1 MTSQTECVWKQ
12 RWAFFRAGMLITM
25 ICVLV
30 EIKFRVEWVTLVSWS
45 ALAGV
50 LVWRFFGGPRVRY
63 GFYILGST
71 TPVIV
76 LIGGLLLGG
85 HVEDW
90 THRRKF
96 DAELW
101 RNQNAT
107 EHDVMWPPRLCMVD
121 DLMGDRRLMGMPR
134 RQVIELLGEPP
145 ETYNDDIY
153 YLLGPD
159 RSYFRMDSETLF
171 VRFGTDG
178 KAVQQGLIRD

>member
-1 MTSQTECVWKQ
+1 MTSQTEYVWKQ
-12 RWAFFRAGMLITM
+12 RWSFFLAGMLITM
-25 ICVLV
+25 ICALV
-30 EIKFRVEWVTLVSWS
+30 EIKFRVEWVMLVSWI
-45 ALAGV
+45 ALAWV
-50 LVWRFFGGPRVRY
+50 LIWRFFSGPRVRC
-63 GFYILGST
+63 GFYILGSIA
-71 TPVIV
+71 PVVV
-76 LIGGLLLGG
+76 LIGWLLLGG
-85 HVEDW
+85 YVEDW
-90 THRRKF
+90 VHRRKF

-134 RQVIELLGEPP
+134 RQVIELLGEP
-145 ETYNDDIY
+145 TGACNDDIY
-153 YLLGPD
+153 YLLEPD